1 MSKKYSDHLNRA
13 IVLLFRSKRFYNK
26 SCSFIPIYNL
36 NTHGSKITEGT
47 HVLPV
52 IKRDDVKRL
61 QRDNYEEHKSPLQS
75 NSIALVFVVSETY
88 FFICCDQCM
97 RQTGGFCRCDRR
109 EIIPAMRC
117 KSIPSFRK
125 RCVLKISL

>member
-52 IKRDDVKRL
+52 IQRDDVKRL

-88 FFICCDQCM
+88 FFYLLWPMYATDW
-97 RQTGGFCRCDRR
+97 RFFVGV
-109 EIIPAMRC
+109 PAERLFLPWGV
-117 KSIPSFRK
+117 SPFRHSG
-125 RCVLKISL
+125 RDVF